1 MTRKVA
7 QPAKITAVIALVVLM
22 IVGAGAFL
30 SENTAQVEL
39 DTFGEL
45 LDGVAS
51 VVLVTPVQDET
62 NFDQP
67 TEPRAEL
74 LVHQE
79 SFLKAFNEVIQNNI
93 F

>member
-51 VVLVTPVQDET
+51 VVLVTPIQTQT

-67 TEPRAEL
+67 TELRTEL
-74 LVHQE
+74 FVHQE

-93 F
+93 L